1 MTFEPNENVL
11 QIAEA
16 AAAAWHDF
24 IKNLFGCKLLL
35 KSVVKKLNENS
46 QKEPTFEPSK
56 CPNREIN
63 FLAFSFKVL
72 KSQSRNRAHDRKE
85 QKS

>member
-24 IKNLFGCKLLL
+24 IKNLCGCKLLL
-35 KSVVKKLNENS
+35 KSVVKNLNDS
-46 QKEPTFEPSK
+46 QKEATFEPSK
-56 CPNREIN
+56 
-63 FLAFSFKVL
+63 
-72 KSQSRNRAHDRKE
+72 SQK
-85 QKS
+85 